1 MRGQKPPAEDGA
13 GHKRTIISGVP
24 SGRDGRDLRWSCGNL
39 RSWHTGDVTFDPEK
53 YPMGRVGIRT
63 VGLVAN
69 PRAGRGRAS
78 HATDRA
84 VARLTERGVSVVA
97 VQGRDTDAT
106 RRLLAG
112 LVADDR
118 IDALVVVG
126 GDGMV
131 NLALQAQAGTGLPL
145 GIIPAGTGNDHARE
159 HRLPGSPEDAAD
171 VVADGFTIATDLG
184 RITADDGTSRWFGT
198 VMCSGFD
205 SLVSDRV
212 NRMSWPPGRS
222 RYHMAIAAELVHLRP
237 MPLRITLDDGTVL
250 DAPVTLAAFGNTR
263 SYGGGMAI
271 CPSADHADGLLDLT
285 VIGEASRAKA
295 VWTLSKLFSGDH
307 VNFDEVTVHRTRSAR
322 VEYLG
327 VGDHCSY
334 ADGDAMAT
342 LPVTVEAV
350 PAVGR
355 YIVPQP

>member
-1 MRGQKPPAEDGA
+1 
-13 GHKRTIISGVP
+13 
-24 SGRDGRDLRWSCGNL
+24 
-39 RSWHTGDVTFDPEK
+39 
-53 YPMGRVGIRT
+53 MGRVGIRT

-78 HATDRA
+78 HANDRA

-97 VQGRDTDAT
+97 VRGRNTDAT

-118 IDALVVVG
+118 ID
-126 GDGMV
+126 
-131 NLALQAQAGTGLPL
+131 
-145 GIIPAGTGNDHARE
+145 
-159 HRLPGSPEDAAD
+159 
-171 VVADGFTIATDLG
+171 
-184 RITADDGTSRWFGT
+184 
-198 VMCSGFD
+198 
-205 SLVSDRV
+205 SLVSERV

-237 MPLRITLDDGTVL
+237 MPFRITLDDGTVL

-271 CPSADHADGLLDLT
+271 CPSVDHSDGLLDLT
-285 VIGEASRAKA
+285 VIGKASRVRA
-295 VWTLSKLFSGDH
+295 VRTLSKLFSGDH
-307 VNFDEVTVHRTRSAR
+307 VMFDEVTVHRTRSAR

-327 VGDHCSY
+327 VGGHCSY

-355 YIVPQP
+355 YIVPRP